1 MKEFLVAKLSISL
14 CILVVGCAE
23 TISESM
29 PKSAI
34 PSSSVSSISEPSNTT
49 AYPTSDSA
57 FLEKMAELDQQ
68 IADIE
73 KQKEQ
78 VENSINSI
86 TQNAATENLDGVTLE
101 QYNQLEK
108 GMTYDEVVAI
118 LGTEDEKIS
127 DEYSS
132 WKGRGTKGANIMI
145 SFDENHCVVTFAQVG
160 LQ

>member
-1 MKEFLVAKLSISL
+1 
-14 CILVVGCAE
+14 
-23 TISESM
+23 
-29 PKSAI
+29 
-34 PSSSVSSISEPSNTT
+34 
-49 AYPTSDSA
+49 
-57 FLEKMAELDQQ
+57 MAELDQK

>member
-1 MKEFLVAKLSISL
+1 MKEFLVATLAIAL

-23 TISESM
+23 TNSESM

-57 FLEKMAELDQQ
+57 FLEKMAELDQ
-68 IADIE
+68 
-73 KQKEQ
+73 Q